1 MYKQIDDWT
10 YDNNSSQIMIMSI
23 TVLLQPP
30 AVVVATN

>member
-10 YDNNSSQIMIMSI
+10 SYDNNSSQFMMSI